1 MISKKIALRIYD
13 VFFVLAIIGFFIMS
27 FKFILSL
34 IVHGYI

>member
-1 MISKKIALRIYD
+1 MISKKKVLRIYD
-13 VFFVLAIIGFFIMS
+13 VVFVLAIIGFFIMS